1 MHEEFWHERWR
12 KNEIGFHESQANP
25 LLVKHLNALK
35 LQEGARIF
43 LPLCGKTLD
52 IEWLLEKGF
61 CVVGAELSQ
70 MAVEQLFIQLKLE
83 PEIIQSEKF
92 LHYRANHIDIFVGN
106 IFDLSAEDI
115 RKVGVVDAI
124 YDRAALVALPE
135 AMRKKYAKHL
145 IAITKTAKQLLIAFE
160 YDQSVMAGPPFSIS
174 KAEVKQHYEQMYQAV
189 NIESVSV
196 AGGLKGICPAME
208 HVWILSHE

>member
-1 MHEEFWHERWR
+1 MHEEFWHEKWR

-25 LLVKHLNALK
+25 LLVKNINALK
-35 LQEGARIF
+35 LQKGARIF

-52 IEWLLEKGF
+52 IEWLLQKGF
-61 CVVGAELSQ
+61 RVVGAELSQ
-70 MAVEQLFIQLKLE
+70 TAIEQLFIQLKLE
-83 PEIIQSEKF
+83 PEIIQKEKF
-92 LHYRANHIDIFVGN
+92 LHYHANAIDIFVGN

-115 RKVGVVDAI
+115 DVVDAI

-135 AMRKKYAKHL
+135 AMRKRYTKHL
-145 IAITKTAKQLLIAFE
+145 MEITKTAKQLLIAFE

-174 KAEVKQHYEQMYQAV
+174 KQEVLQHYEQMYQAV

-196 AGGLKGICPAME
+196 VGGLKGICPAME
-208 HVWILSHE
+208 HVWLLNQGT